1 MNKEML
7 YDYMSAKR
15 YKGQTIEELK
25 VFFQIETKEQLTTF
39 VRLLNELE
47 DECLIVRDQYDR
59 YQIAATMGYIIGKLK
74 INPKG
79 FGFVENEDVSFY
91 CNRSNMN
98 FGMDGDVVF
107 AKTWSNMDGTSECEV
122 VKIMEHNTKNI
133 IGVVKMNDHKFKFLP
148 DKNIERRIE
157 IDNYQD
163 FKLVHDL
170 KVVVEVNRFDKVLKC
185 SIKEIIGHKH
195 DPGVDILSLLYE
207 HDIVP
212 EFPKEVLDEAQKVS
226 DVVREEDFEGRVDLR
241 DQMTITI
248 DGDDAKDLDDA
259 ISIEKIENG
268 YRLGVHIAD
277 VSHYVRKNTP
287 LDLEAYQRG
296 TSVYV
301 VDRVVPMLPHVLS
314 NGICSLN
321 PRVERLTITCS
332 MDIDT
337 KGEVMEYSIY
347 PSVIKTTERMT
358 YRDVNEI
365 IRRNEEKRETYGHI
379 VEMIDLAY
387 KCSRILRKRREK
399 LGAIDF
405 DVKEGKVIV
414 DKKGRPIDVVVRERF
429 EAEKLIED
437 FMIAANETVATHCK
451 WADLPS
457 MYRIHETPEPKKMRE
472 FIKVAGLLGY
482 KFKGSATAVKPQQ
495 LQRLLKEAKGHE
507 DYDVLSTFM
516 LRSMQK
522 ARYDRKCLGHFGLG
536 LQEYLHFTSPIRRYP
551 DLVVH
556 RMLHKYVFQEQ
567 SDPIVFETDE
577 KWIEMAAK
585 QASDRERKAVDA
597 ERDVD
602 DMKKAQYMEKYIG
615 LVFSGVISSITKFGF
630 FVELPNTIEGLVHIS
645 TLQDDHYIFDEVTKQ
660 LLGRRSKKV
669 YKMGQKVRVKVVDAS
684 RYKKQVDFELMKR

>member
-1 MNKEML
+1 MNKQAIIDFMN
-7 YDYMSAKR
+7 AKR
-15 YKGQTIEELK
+15 YNPSSIEELK
-25 VFFQIETKEQLTTF
+25 AFFGITSSDDLVIF
-39 VRLLNELE
+39 VRALNALE
-47 DECLIVRDQYDR
+47 EECVIVRDSYDR
-59 YQIAATMGYIIGKLK
+59 YLLATQAGYIIGTLR

-91 CNRSNMN
+91 CNKSNLN
-98 FGMDGDVVF
+98 FGMDQDKVF

-122 VKIMEHNTKNI
+122 VKVLEHNTKRI
-133 IGVVKMNDHKFKFLP
+133 IGVVKLKDGRPKFLS
-148 DKNIERRIE
+148 DKNLERRID
-157 IDNYQD
+157 IDNYDD
-163 FKLVHDL
+163 FVLVNDV
-170 KVVVEVNRFDKVLKC
+170 KVLIEVNSFEKVLKC
-185 SIKEIIGHKH
+185 SIVDVIGHKH

-207 HDIVP
+207 HDIFP
-212 EFPKEVLDEAQKVS
+212 DFPKEVMDEAQKVS
-226 DVVREEDFEGRVDLR
+226 PVVVEADLEGRVDLR
-241 DQMTITI
+241 NEITITI

-259 ISIEKIENG
+259 ISIVKTDTG

-277 VSHYVRKNTP
+277 VSHYVQKNSA

-321 PRVERLTITCS
+321 PNVDRLTLTCS

-337 KGEVMEYSIY
+337 KGEVTEYSIY
-347 PSVIKTTERMT
+347 PSVIHTKYRMT
-358 YRDVNEI
+358 YKEVNEI
-365 IRRNEEKRETYGHI
+365 IRRNEEKREEFKDI
-379 VEMIDLAY
+379 VEFVDLAY
-387 KCSRILRKRREK
+387 KCSRVLRKRREK

-414 DKKGRPIDVVVRERF
+414 DKKGRPTDVIVRERF

-437 FMIAANETVATHCK
+437 FMLAANETVATHCK

-457 MYRIHETPEPKKMRE
+457 MYRIHETPDAKKMRD
-472 FIKVAGLLGY
+472 FVKVANLLGH
-482 KFKGSATAVKPQQ
+482 KFKGNVQSVKPAQ
-495 LQRLLKEAKGHE
+495 LQKMLKDAKGGE

-536 LQEYLHFTSPIRRYP
+536 LEEYLHFTSPIRRYP

-556 RMLHKYVFQEQ
+556 RMLHKYVFETQ
-567 SDPIVFETDE
+567 SDPEVFRVDE
-577 KWIEMAAK
+577 EWIEAAAE
-585 QASDRERKAVDA
+585 QASARERKAVEA

-615 LVFSGVISSITKFGF
+615 LVYSGVISSITKFGM

-645 TLQDDHYIFDEVTKQ
+645 TMQDDHYIFDDVSKQ
-660 LLGRRSKKV
+660 LQGKTNRKV
-669 YKMGQKVRVKVVDAS
+669 YKMGQKVRVKCVDAS